1 MAPPPLGAADGSML
15 PDWSVDNELAARM
28 DNFGV
33 VPGAG
38 AAPRATSGRTSRT
51 HPRGRTNRE
60 LLNLEATSANP
71 HPSEETSDSEL
82 RDSGITPAPS
92 GSTPEPSHSTSR
104 PSSPPPGP
112 PPGPSSPAPGPPP
125 SPPGPSG
132 SPSSTEEILKTIGI
146 VALAGIGV
154 GALAVVAAP
163 VALAAAGF
171 TSSGVA
177 AGSMAAAYQ
186 ATLGGVIAKGSVF
199 AALQSFGAAGLPAM
213 AQATTAVA
221 GAGVGGSLAAAC
233 RKLFG
238 GNKTEGGD
246 GGEGDGGKGDGGE
259 GDGGKGDGGK
269 GDGGKGNGGEG
280 EAATEPEAANA
291 ASEDRRDL
299 KDEKDICAETCT
311 KSTDEKPS
319 KKAEEQEPSHQNME
333 NEEAAKKRDSFRK

>member
-1 MAPPPLGAADGSML
+1 MVPPPLGAPDGSML

-33 VPGAG
+33 VPEAG

-60 LLNLEATSANP
+60 LLNLEAASANP
-71 HPSEETSDSEL
+71 HPSEETSDSEF

-92 GSTPEPSHSTSR
+92 GLTPEPSHSTS
-104 PSSPPPGP
+104 SPPPGPPTVP

-132 SPSSTEEILKTIGI
+132 SPSSTKEILKTIGI

-163 VALAAAGF
+163 VVLAAAGF

-221 GAGVGGSLAAAC
+221 GAGVGGSLAAAWIPVKIVC
-233 RKLFG
+233 ATLRSARTADTATFIVEAVGAVSSAVYRALSSSRELAQ
-238 GNKTEGGD
+238 GNPT
-246 GGEGDGGKGDGGE
+246 
-259 GDGGKGDGGK
+259 
-269 GDGGKGNGGEG
+269 
-280 EAATEPEAANA
+280 
-291 ASEDRRDL
+291 R
-299 KDEKDICAETCT
+299 
-311 KSTDEKPS
+311 
-319 KKAEEQEPSHQNME
+319 
-333 NEEAAKKRDSFRK
+333 